1 MRRVVR
7 APKDR
12 TAGVLSTALPA
23 GATRGSSPDLRPGIA
38 GAPAEDPETARGYED
53 PEASRGYE
61 DPEAARGYIS
71 KSPLQTPQNRW
82 RVCFSFLSRPA

>member
-1 MRRVVR
+1 MR

-23 GATRGSSPDLRPGIA
+23 GATRGSSPELRPGIA
-38 GAPAEDPETARGYED
+38 GAPAEDPETARGYEG
-53 PEASRGYE
+53 PEAS
-61 DPEAARGYIS
+61 RGYIS

-82 RVCFSFLSRPA
+82 RVCFSSQVGLNRFMYEL